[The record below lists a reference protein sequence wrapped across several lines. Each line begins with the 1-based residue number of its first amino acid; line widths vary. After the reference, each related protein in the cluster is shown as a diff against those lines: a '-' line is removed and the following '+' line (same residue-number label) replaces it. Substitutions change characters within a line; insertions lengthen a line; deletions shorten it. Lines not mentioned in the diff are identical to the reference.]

1 MKESVEEKDEPK
13 KEEKLYELTNRQ
25 IEKIDK
31 IIKENQNCNWM
42 ELNIY
47 KKEDLDGFLEA
58 CKKYIFQKD
67 EYKNEIMKGNLSF
80 IMKISEGIRKFRPEA
95 EPETFFILFKEVCN
109 LFQSGLEQ
117 EYIIAYTEKI
127 RKFILGLNNKDKI
140 VLSNFNILFEVLVYL
155 KVNQINQKKMEEP
168 CKNLDKLLKNSLQS
182 EEMEKN
188 NKYLDTFFEII
199 NLKLT
204 SQQYVILNLLVDY
217 LKTISSIKTNDNL
230 IIFHGILKP
239 IFQLQMD
246 KNPDIVKSAKS
257 CFKKAQKI
265 EENFYLYYDINKN
278 LMDDIFLIAIEES
291 YQKNNK
297 INYSAWNLLELFFKK
312 WTNPIPKSPQTGALN
327 FQIKTLIQ
335 FPEAKSTS
343 KKRSSQHRLIKE
355 NSDNLHNLNL
365 NIISHKSTESIYIP
379 FKLFPKVIS
388 LILKSFEFSN
398 DIIEKFDLTQHLINV
413 IRSRGKSD
421 IFGKDVV
428 QEILKGMKN
437 KKIKKKENLEPLLD
451 YTFDI
456 YSNNKYEEFIEFCNN
471 YIEFIP
477 TDDINDFTRFQELL
491 LNKGFMNDN
500 KNSNE
505 FILEKLLN
513 KIINS
518 QEIINKEL
526 IYKSIGNSIDNYL
539 KTKEQIKEQLREQE
553 KEQEKEK
560 LKEKGKEKE
569 LIKEKTKEE
578 KEEKGKIKEMNKG
591 YKDNMLYFFEIFAKV
606 LDKISNENIQKN
618 KIEKEQKNDNKSKIN
633 INNNI
638 INFEEKIVS
647 VLSELLLNNSIL
659 NFRNS
664 FLAKEEKEGEE
675 LFSKLYS
682 IWAISPISLLLLCIA
697 TEKFELAYNII
708 LNLKNVKFNDDFFK
722 KLGKL
727 VESFDKENYEY
738 FWQKLLAPYENIFFI
753 KTLFGI
759 LMILPQGVAFD
770 YLSDKLSNVQTLL
783 KVEDVFDE
791 EKMIKKINLNKN
803 EIQNKIDIFLKKQEN
818 IKLQKL

>member
-1 MKESVEEKDEPK
+1 MKEPVKEKDEPK
-13 KEEKLYELTNRQ
+13 KEEKLYELSENQ
-25 IEKIDK
+25 KKELNK
-31 IIKENQNCNWM
+31 IINENKSFNWIR
-42 ELNIY
+42 LNIY
-47 KKEDLDGFLEA
+47 KKKDLHGFLEA
-58 CKKYIFQKD
+58 CKKYIFQND
-67 EYKNEIMKGNLSF
+67 EYKNKIMKGNLSF
-80 IMKISEGIRKFRPEA
+80 IMKISEGIKKFKPEA
-95 EPETFFILFKEVCN
+95 EPETFFILFKEVFN

-117 EYIIAYTEKI
+117 ELIIDYTEKI
-127 RKFILGLNNKDKI
+127 RKFILGLNNKNEI
-140 VLSNFNILFEVLVYL
+140 VLSNFDILFEVLIYL

-168 CKNLDKLLKNSLQS
+168 CKNLDELLKNSLQS
-182 EEMEKN
+182 EEMKKDS
-188 NKYLDTFFEII
+188 KYLDTFFKII

-217 LKTISSIKTNDNL
+217 LKTISSTITNDNL

-246 KNPDIVKSAKS
+246 KNPNIEKSAKI
-257 CFKKAQKI
+257 CFKKINKI
-265 EENFYLYYDINKN
+265 EENFEVYYHDNKN

-291 YQKNNK
+291 YPKNNK
-297 INYSAWNLLELFFKK
+297 INHNAWNLLKIFLKK
-312 WTNPIPKSPQTGALN
+312 WLNPITKSPKTGAIN
-327 FQIKTLIQ
+327 FQLKSLFTIS
-335 FPEAKSTS
+335 ESKSTS
-343 KKRSSQHRLIKE
+343 KKRSSQHHLLKE
-355 NSDNLHNLNL
+355 KSDNLN
-365 NIISHKSTESIYIP
+365 NINVITKKSTNTIYIP
-379 FKLFPKVIS
+379 FNLFPKVIS
-388 LILKSFEFSN
+388 LILKSFEFS
-398 DIIEKFDLTQHLINV
+398 DDTIEKIDLTQRLINV
-413 IRSRGKSD
+413 IRFWGKSD

-456 YSNNKYEEFIEFCNN
+456 YSNNKYEEFIEFYNN

-477 TDDINDFTRFQELL
+477 IDDINDFTLFQELL

-518 QEIINKEL
+518 PEIINKEI

-539 KTKEQIKEQLREQE
+539 KKKEQLKEQE
-553 KEQEKEK
+553 QEQLKEQEKEK
-560 LKEKGKEKE
+560 
-569 LIKEKTKEE
+569 EE
-578 KEEKGKIKEMNKG
+578 KEEKIKDVNKG
-591 YKDNMLYFFEIFAKV
+591 YKDNMLYFFEIFANV
-606 LDKISNENIQKN
+606 LDKISNKNI
-618 KIEKEQKNDNKSKIN
+618 KIEKVQKDNNISKIN

-647 VLSELLLNNSIL
+647 VLTEILLNNSIL

-664 FLAKEEKEGEE
+664 FLAKEEKEREE

-727 VESFDKENYEY
+727 VESFSKENYEY

-783 KVEDVFDE
+783 KVEDEFDE
-791 EKMIKKINLNKN
+791 EDMIKKINLNKK
-803 EIQNKIDIFLKKQEN
+803 EIQNKIDIFLQKQEN